1 MSTETVASE
10 PKKTKIIAS
19 PPIMLDDITTKP
31 VSILSTDGSKKTI
44 IKLDEIEQTES
55 SICLSLWS
63 THGSLAFCIATPDEV
78 IPCEVTQVARLD
90 VEKLFSQQSD
100 ITVKGYRVIAAL
112 SSKQQGKNLYLTF
125 NFDGRV
131 YASELQI
138 KRTLSS
144 TCNIKKLELTSS
156 IKSKA
161 HLDLCGVI
169 PGKIGTLCGWSIAK
183 PGVKL
188 WLVDSKGRKKDLSSC
203 LRFHR
208 DDISRIFKS
217 EYSAA
222 QTVYGG
228 FVTNWQ
234 HPQEPGDSIAVLE
247 EDDGV
252 FKMIAKASWDIIS
265 NDPVSYAEFSFRV
278 PTPAQDFNNRLNAWE
293 GEAINSLIQERNLN
307 NQLAESS
314 PVTWRFGT
322 HDSKKIKYSVIIP
335 LYGRW
340 DFVEHQ
346 LSSFAKDPVFSEKA
360 EIVYV
365 IDDPALITPLVNEAE
380 SLFNLYRVPFT
391 IIWGHRNRGFSG
403 ANNLGVRRSH
413 GEKLILL
420 NSDVFPN
427 HNEWIESLCSCLDEN
442 TDYGMIGAKL
452 LYPDGSIQHRGMQFV
467 YSESWSVWLNKHP
480 LAGLDPRID
489 NADVLTEKPA
499 VTGACLAINRELY
512 DKIGGFDEGY
522 LIGDFEDSDLCL
534 KVHAEGF
541 KIGYLPSVILTHLE
555 RQSFTLL
562 GDTSFRTLVVR
573 FNAWRHSKKWAND
586 IAQIMKKFKPE

>member
-1 MSTETVASE
+1 VSTETVAFE
-10 PKKTKIIAS
+10 PKKTKITAS
-19 PPIMLDDITTKP
+19 PPIILDDITTEP
-31 VSILSTDGSKKTI
+31 VSILSADGSKKTI
-44 IKLDEIEQTES
+44 LKLDEIDQTEG

-63 THGSLAFCIATPDEV
+63 THRSLAFCIAAPDEV
-78 IPCEVTQVARLD
+78 IPCEVTQIARPD
-90 VEKLFSQQSD
+90 VEEFLGQHAD
-100 ITVKGYRVIAAL
+100 ITVQGYRVTVAL
-112 SSKQQGKNLYLTF
+112 SSEQLEKKLFLTF
-125 NFDGRV
+125 NFNGRL

-138 KRTLSS
+138 KRTLSI
-144 TCNIKKLELTSS
+144 TCDIKKLELTNSS
-156 IKSKA
+156 SSKA
-161 HLDLCGVI
+161 HIDFCGAI
-169 PGKIGTLCGWSIAK
+169 PGKVGILSGWSIAK
-183 PGVKL
+183 PRVKL
-188 WLVDSKGRKKDLSSC
+188 WLVDSRGRKKNLSSC

-208 DDISRIFKS
+208 DDISKLFKS
-217 EYSAA
+217 EYSA

-228 FVTNWQ
+228 FVTDWQ
-234 HPQEPGDSIAVLE
+234 YPQEPGDSIAVVE

-252 FKMIAKASWDIIS
+252 FKMIAKVSWDIIS
-265 NDPVSYAEFSFRV
+265 DDPVSYAEFSFRV
-278 PTPAQDFNNRLNAWE
+278 PIPAQDFNTRLNDWE

-307 NQLAESS
+307 NRLAERS
-314 PVTWRFGT
+314 PVIWRFGT
-322 HDSKKIKYSVIIP
+322 PDSKKIKYSVIIP

-346 LSSFAKDPVFSEKA
+346 LSSFAKDPVFNEKA
-360 EIVYV
+360 EIIYV

-403 ANNLGVRRSH
+403 ANNLGVKHSN

-427 HNEWIESLCSCLDEN
+427 HTGWIESLCNCLDEN

-452 LYPDGSIQHRGMQFV
+452 LFPDGSVQHRGMQFV

-499 VTGACLAINRELY
+499 VTGACLAINREIY

-534 KVHAEGF
+534 KVHAEGL
-541 KIGYLPSVILTHLE
+541 KIGYLPSAILTHLE

-573 FNAWRHSKKWAND
+573 FNAWRHSKKWASD
-586 IAQIMKKFKPE
+586 IAQIMKKFKSE